1 MERTTNRGRPKGS
14 RGGRGKGKRGR
25 KPRVVVSD
33 TEESNE
39 VETNLQEPEA
49 MAIEP
54 EIDNTTEAPAPEA
67 VADTPLEVKEV
78 NSSLVCYS
86 VAFFTQKSH
95 ISRLLTCHN
104 SSLKRHHSRQCNE
117 TFRK

>member
-39 VETNLQEPEA
+39 IETNAPDVEEKNAEPET
-49 MAIEP
+49 
-54 EIDNTTEAPAPEA
+54 DNMTDTPAPE
-67 VADTPLEVKEV
+67 VVEDTPMEVKEV
-78 NSSLVCYS
+78 KFSG
-86 VAFFTQKSH
+86 FFKQ
-95 ISRLLTCHN
+95 RG
-104 SSLKRHHSRQCNE
+104 
-117 TFRK
+117 

>member
-39 VETNLQEPEA
+39 KIPQEPEA
-49 MAIEP
+49 TDVEP
-54 EIDNTTEAPAPEA
+54 QPEKPTEMPAPEIA
-67 VADTPLEVKEV
+67 EDTPMEVKEV
-78 NSSLVCYS
+78 RLFLKCSRY
-86 VAFFTQKSH
+86 FHYKRSH
-95 ISRLLTCHN
+95 ISRLLT
-104 SSLKRHHSRQCNE
+104 
-117 TFRK
+117 

>member
-39 VETNLQEPEA
+39 IETNAPEEKNVEPET
-49 MAIEP
+49 
-54 EIDNTTEAPAPEA
+54 DNTTEKPAPE
-67 VADTPLEVKEV
+67 VVEDTPMEIKEVK
-78 NSSLVCYS
+78 
-86 VAFFTQKSH
+86 
-95 ISRLLTCHN
+95 
-104 SSLKRHHSRQCNE
+104 
-117 TFRK
+117 

>member
-39 VETNLQEPEA
+39 IETNAPDVEEKTAEPKT
-49 MAIEP
+49 
-54 EIDNTTEAPAPEA
+54 DNTTETPAPE
-67 VADTPLEVKEV
+67 VVEDTPMEVKEV
-78 NSSLVCYS
+78 IMTRFLN
-86 VAFFTQKSH
+86 Q
-95 ISRLLTCHN
+95 RG
-104 SSLKRHHSRQCNE
+104 
-117 TFRK
+117 

>member
-39 VETNLQEPEA
+39 IETTNAPELDEKNAEPET
-49 MAIEP
+49 
-54 EIDNTTEAPAPEA
+54 DNTTETPAPEA
-67 VADTPLEVKEV
+67 VKDTPMEVKEV
-78 NSSLVCYS
+78 
-86 VAFFTQKSH
+86 KSH
-95 ISRLLTCHN
+95 NKRLQN
-104 SSLKRHHSRQCNE
+104 AAN
-117 TFRK
+117 

>member
-39 VETNLQEPEA
+39 LETNPQEPA
-49 MAIEP
+49 VTNVEP
-54 EIDNTTEAPAPEA
+54 ENDKPTEMPAPE
-67 VADTPLEVKEV
+67 VVDDTQMEVKEV
-78 NSSLVCYS
+78 KY
-86 VAFFTQKSH
+86 F
-95 ISRLLTCHN
+95 
-104 SSLKRHHSRQCNE
+104 
-117 TFRK
+117 

>member
-39 VETNLQEPEA
+39 VETNPQEEPEA
-49 MAIEP
+49 KSLDP
-54 EIDNTTEAPAPEA
+54 EIDNMTDAPAPEA
-67 VADTPLEVKEV
+67 VTDTPMEVKEV
-78 NSSLVCYS
+78 IIVSESNLHIL
-86 VAFFTQKSH
+86 TQESQ
-95 ISRLLTCHN
+95 IQDC
-104 SSLKRHHSRQCNE
+104 
-117 TFRK
+117 